1 MAFSIAV
8 AALRCPPPVLETQ
21 SRILLLLAVF
31 ATGSPGVAFEAYLI
45 LVIALTA
52 YIPKRAL
59 YLKRIFPAMLISPG
73 TTALAGQQATE

>member
-31 ATGSPGVAFEAYLI
+31 ATGSPGFALEAYLI
-45 LVIALTA
+45 FVIALTA

-59 YLKRIFPAMLISPG
+59 YLKRIFPARLISAG
-73 TTALAGQQATE
+73 ITVLAGQQATE